1 MLQNLLASI
10 GILAIIVVT
19 FARMTLQPGR
29 LRLKQPAKSARCRLI
44 ATDRSRPLVPVDL

>member
-19 FARMTLQPGR
+19 IARMTLQPRR
-29 LRLKQPAKSARCRLI
+29 LRLKQPA
-44 ATDRSRPLVPVDL
+44 RPGTLPPHRRRPF

>member
-29 LRLKQPAKSARCRLI
+29 LRLKQPAKSGTLPPHRH
-44 ATDRSRPLVPVDL
+44 RPF